1 MEALL
6 NEESRSQGNN
16 NSPQQPEG
24 SENLYSGF
32 IDRFPSFDSMFGPKQ
47 RRDSPQSSEAHTQR
61 ESERLSRARI
71 EAEEIERMRK
81 GALSPLKGE
90 RAKLENEIDAQMRGD
105 RRGGVVQTRALNLS
119 RLGAPQHNW
128 APVKHEF
135 NQRGLSKPDDEKDA
149 ENGEMGFV
157 DKEITGWYSV
167 SNRAAGGGNDY
178 ATSAALIM
186 QQKLWEA
193 MQEIQRLTEEAQ
205 NREKLMAKL
214 LQQNTF
220 LQAQVKQVG
229 AQRLRFRE
237 QDEDSVKKHVPAGP
251 GQAGTKK
258 G

>member
-90 RAKLENEIDAQMRGD
+90 RAKLENEIDAQMRG
-105 RRGGVVQTRALNLS
+105 GPVQTRALNLS

-128 APVKHEF
+128 APVKDEF
-135 NQRGLSKPDDEKDA
+135 NQRGLSKPDNEKDA
-149 ENGEMGFV
+149 ENNEMGFV

-167 SNRAAGGGNDY
+167 TNRAAGGANDY

-193 MQEIQRLTEEAQ
+193 MQEIQRLTDEAQ

-220 LQAQVKQVG
+220 LQAQVKQVS
-229 AQRLRFRE
+229 AQRFK
-237 QDEDSVKKHVPAGP
+237 V
-251 GQAGTKK
+251 
-258 G
+258 